1 MHGCS
6 SKQIGGA
13 VTEVPMPHNAAMLGG
28 KDNIINGAVAH
39 QQVANFLKVQGI
51 NPPLEYNQQTRIA
64 YSRPQIGGYKSKH
77 RRRHY
82 KKSIGRKG
90 RSRRFRGSRK

>member
-1 MHGCS
+1 
-6 SKQIGGA
+6 
-13 VTEVPMPHNAAMLGG
+13 MPHNAAMLGG
-28 KDNIINGAVAH
+28 KGNITHAAIAH
-39 QQVANFLKVQGI
+39 QKVGALLMAQGG
-51 NPPLEYNQQTRIA
+51 NPAPYESKNVIGFTSAPATQT
-64 YSRPQIGGYKSKH
+64 GGYKSKH